1 MLVRRWLDVAG
12 VFDPALRAAYTVAC
26 RRALSDRAGV
36 TWLGILSV
44 PSRARPLTAAAAMVI
59 LEADA
64 RADEGPHEQRLERF
78 GEWVDA
84 WYAALDSGSSAEPIL
99 HAAAHAHRVAPV
111 KPTRALM
118 DQAFA
123 AARSDLDF
131 REFPTYADWQVYA
144 SGSAGAAMLWTLSMR
159 GEYGESGERIIRE
172 YGYMAQL
179 VDCLADVSEDA
190 REGRL
195 YLPLEDLDRFG
206 VRREDLEA
214 GRWTSATAD
223 LVAFEVARI
232 TGRMP
237 AVLEMARAHPWLYPF
252 CSALDEYIRPL
263 CAAVLEAGPSLLRRV
278 AVPPTGPMVRGG
290 MSLWRSA
297 HVTSR

>member
-1 MLVRRWLDVAG
+1 MLVRRWLDAAG
-12 VFDPALRAAYTVAC
+12 IFDPALRAAYTVTC
-26 RRALSDRAGV
+26 RRGLSDRAGV
-36 TWLGILSV
+36 TWLGVMSV
-44 PSRARPLTAAAAMVI
+44 PPHVRPLLAAGAMVV

-78 GEWVDA
+78 EEWVDA
-84 WYAALDSGSSAEPIL
+84 WYAALASGSSADPIL

-118 DQAFA
+118 EQAFSA
-123 AARSDLDF
+123 PRRDLSF
-131 REFPTYADWQVYA
+131 REFPTYADWQEYA
-144 SGSAGAAMLWTLSMR
+144 AGSAGAAMVWSLCMR

-190 REGRL
+190 RDGRL

-214 GRWTSATAD
+214 GRWTPAMAA

-232 TGRMP
+232 IDRMP

-252 CSALDEYIRPL
+252 CSALDEYIRRL
-263 CAAVLEAGPSLLRRV
+263 CTAVVEAGPSLLRRV

-290 MSLWRSA
+290 MGLWRSA
-297 HVTSR
+297 HVSSR